1 MNNAKIIMDYLDLLF
16 PNPKCELEYKKDYE
30 LLIATVL
37 SAQCKDKRVNEVTR
51 VLFSL
56 YDIFSLSKEDENT
69 IRKIITPLG
78 NQNKKA
84 KYIIDIAKSL
94 VENYNGVVPCNRE
107 YLESLNGVGRKTAN
121 IVLNNVFNIP
131 TFAVDTH
138 VFRVANRLGIIGNT
152 PREVEMNLQK
162 YFPKDSWGRLHHQ
175 LVLFG
180 RYYCTARNPLC
191 DNCKL
196 KNICKKN
203 N

>member
-152 PREVEMNLQK
+152 SREVEINLQK
-162 YFPKDSWGRLHHQ
+162 YFPKESWGRLHHQ

-196 KNICKKN
+196 KNICKKK
-203 N
+203 

>member
-152 PREVEMNLQK
+152 PREVEINLQK
-162 YFPKDSWGRLHHQ
+162 YFPKESWGRLHHQ

-196 KNICKKN
+196 KNICKKK
-203 N
+203 

>member
-30 LLIATVL
+30 LLIVTVL

-152 PREVEMNLQK
+152 PREVEINLQK
-162 YFPKDSWGRLHHQ
+162 YFPKESWGRLHHQ

-196 KNICKKN
+196 KNICKKK
-203 N
+203 

>member
-152 PREVEMNLQK
+152 SREVEINLQK
-162 YFPKDSWGRLHHQ
+162 YFPKERWGRLHHQ

-196 KNICKKN
+196 KNICKKK
-203 N
+203 

>member
-56 YDIFSLSKEDENT
+56 YDIFSLSREDENT

-152 PREVEMNLQK
+152 PREVEINLQK
-162 YFPKDSWGRLHHQ
+162 YFPKESWGRLHHQ

-196 KNICKKN
+196 KNICKKK
-203 N
+203 